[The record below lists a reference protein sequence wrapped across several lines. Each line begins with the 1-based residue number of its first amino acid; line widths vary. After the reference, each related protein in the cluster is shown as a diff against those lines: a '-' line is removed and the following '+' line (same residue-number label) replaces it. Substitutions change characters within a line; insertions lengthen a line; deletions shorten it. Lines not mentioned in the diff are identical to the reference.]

1 MRLLAQH
8 GFGEGDKINEGLRD
22 GSISGVVYG
31 AKDITPDRLR
41 ERIRDIHES
50 WPEASL
56 LFDPQFYVAMLGS
69 NPNVRLGNLEK
80 YSYFSTIRRGQ
91 LEGSNTIEE
100 QIRNVLQFE
109 ANLPLTAIV
118 TPNIVVSRSFDS
130 VEAVIAKNFVR
141 LARRG
146 YAALNDPRPLYATLA
161 MSREALTDKGELQAF
176 LNDITLLDEKPDGFY
191 LLIAGS
197 SSEAR
202 AEFLNSDVLAAWM
215 LLNYSLKV
223 NGYHVINGYSD
234 LMSPILGAVGG
245 DFACTGWFN
254 TLRSFSLERFAPT
267 STGGRQPIQRYL
279 STRLLNRITFI
290 ELNALR
296 RAFPGIV
303 NGLGRDALY
312 DQPEPERNQEVLQ
325 SWEALAA
332 ILAKTSNRDVAENLA
347 ACGAALDDA
356 EDLYAHIAMSG
367 YPLDAKSSNQHLE
380 PLRGAIELFKRL
392 AEF

>member
-22 GSISGVVYG
+22 GSIDGAVYG

-41 ERIRDIHES
+41 DRLREIHES
-50 WPEASL
+50 WPDASL
-56 LFDPQFYVAMLGS
+56 FLDPQFYVALLGS

-80 YSYFSTIRRGQ
+80 YPYFSTMRRGQ
-91 LEGSNTIEE
+91 LEGSNTIEV
-100 QIRNVLQFE
+100 QIRNVLEFE
-109 ANLPLTAIV
+109 AHLPV
-118 TPNIVVSRSFDS
+118 TGLIAPNIVISRSFDS

-146 YAALNDPRPLYATLA
+146 FAGLNDARPVYATLA

-176 LNDITLLDEKPDGFY
+176 LNDLTLLDEKPDGFY
-191 LLIAGS
+191 ILIASS

-202 AEFLNSDVLAAWM
+202 VDLLNSDVLAAWM

-223 NGYHVINGYSD
+223 NGYEVINGYSD
-234 LMSPILGAVGG
+234 LISPILGAVGG

-254 TLRSFSLERFAPT
+254 TLRSFSLARFAPT
-267 STGGRQPIQRYL
+267 SAGGRQPIQRYL
-279 STRLLNRITFI
+279 SNRLLNRITFI

-303 NGLGRDALY
+303 NGLARDGLY
-312 DQPEPERNQEVLQ
+312 EQPEPERNQEVLQ
-325 SWEALAA
+325 SWEALAS
-332 ILAKTSNRDVAENLA
+332 ILGRTSEGEVTENLEE
-347 ACGAALDDA
+347 CVTALNDA
-356 EDLYAHIAMSG
+356 EDLYAQIAMSG

-380 PLRGAIELFKRL
+380 PLREAIELFKRL